1 MSTSVTRERPVLRS
15 REGNRR
21 RYRRYK
27 VSNRRRQYQTVSPA
41 ERIGGWQVGH
51 RARLRAIHCVCRNGQ
66 ADIQPSLVS
75 KENGMRLRLCLVLVT
90 TLMLLGSGLSF
101 AAESVKS
108 DRRGDAAAAVDITRV
123 TYINAPTHVSARIHV
138 PGLLRHGRATL
149 DIALPATDTGYLA
162 VLEVRPDGSLDKRFR
177 RSSDAGTSSAPCHV
191 RGRWDA
197 ARGIVTLTVPQACV
211 KSLGGGSLYL
221 QATTGLRGHHDY
233 APSVSRLA
241 RG

>member
-1 MSTSVTRERPVLRS
+1 
-15 REGNRR
+15 
-21 RYRRYK
+21 
-27 VSNRRRQYQTVSPA
+27 
-41 ERIGGWQVGH
+41 
-51 RARLRAIHCVCRNGQ
+51 
-66 ADIQPSLVS
+66 
-75 KENGMRLRLCLVLVT
+75 MRLRLCLMLVT
-90 TLMLLGSGLSF
+90 TLMLLGGGLSF

-162 VLEVRPDGSLDKRFR
+162 VLEIRPDGSLDMRFR
-177 RSSDAGTSSAPCHV
+177 RFSDAGTSSAPCHV

-197 ARGIVTLTVPQACV
+197 ARGIVTVTVPQACV

-233 APSVSRLA
+233 APSVKRLA

>member
-1 MSTSVTRERPVLRS
+1 
-15 REGNRR
+15 
-21 RYRRYK
+21 
-27 VSNRRRQYQTVSPA
+27 
-41 ERIGGWQVGH
+41 
-51 RARLRAIHCVCRNGQ
+51 
-66 ADIQPSLVS
+66 
-75 KENGMRLRLCLVLVT
+75 MRLRLCLVLVT
-90 TLMLLGSGLSF
+90 TLMLLGGGLSF

-108 DRRGDAAAAVDITRV
+108 DRRGDAAAAVDITRG
-123 TYINAPTHVSARIHV
+123 TYVNAPTHVSARIRV

-149 DIALPATDTGYLA
+149 VIALPAMDNGYLA
-162 VLEVRPDGSLDKRFR
+162 VVEGRPDGSLDKRFR
-177 RSSDAGTSSAPCHV
+177 RFSDVGTSSAPCHV

-221 QATTGLRGHHDY
+221 QATTGLSGHHDY